1 MTALRHD
8 LVKSKI
14 ICTIG
19 PASSSE
25 KILVRMIEGEM
36 DVARINFSHGTRDEN
51 GRVIK
56 RIKDS
61 GGEIAIM
68 CDIQGPRIRVGRM
81 SENIVFERGDSVLL
95 TSRDII
101 GDNERIPISYKRLSK
116 NIKKGDKVFL
126 NDGIIGLEVLDVA
139 SQELSCRVLSGGLLT
154 SNKGVNFPD
163 IQLSKSVPT
172 KKDILDLEFIAGL
185 DVEYVA
191 VSFVENKR
199 EIDRVR
205 KVLDNKGS
213 MDVKLVS
220 KIEREAAL
228 KNFEEILDASDGIM
242 VARGDLGVETSPE
255 RVPLFQKKIIR
266 QCNREGKPVIVATQ
280 MLESMIFQSIP
291 TRAEASDVFNAVLDG
306 ADALMLSGETSI
318 GKYPVKALSIMAKIA
333 ASAETVMPRRDP
345 SYYDAKIQTVAEV
358 LGQAVHT
365 IVSEFEE
372 HGTVS
377 HLFILTITRGGY
389 SARMISKYRPPVP
402 IFAATHS
409 RKVLRQLN
417 LLWGVKPTLFESD
430 PSDSTDDVI
439 KKAVKKALM
448 DGHLTKM
455 DFVIIV
461 CASSLVKR
469 KTNILG
475 IFRVNE
481 IINNV

>member
-1 MTALRHD
+1 MTTPRND

-25 KILVRMIEGEM
+25 KILVRMIEKGM
-36 DVARINFSHGTRDEN
+36 DVARINFSHGTQAEN

-56 RIKDS
+56 RIKDA
-61 GGEIAIM
+61 GGEIAVM

-81 SENIVFERGDSVLL
+81 SENVVFDRGDSVVL

-101 GDNERIPISYKRLSK
+101 GDVERIPIAYERLSK
-116 NIKKGDKVFL
+116 DVKKGNKVFL

-139 SQELSCRVLSGGLLT
+139 SQELSCRILSGGLLT
-154 SNKGVNFPD
+154 GNKGVNFPD
-163 IQLSKSVPT
+163 IELRESVPT

-191 VSFVENKR
+191 VSFVDNKR
-199 EIDRVR
+199 ELGKVR
-205 KVLDNKGS
+205 KVLNKNGS
-213 MDVKLVS
+213 IDIKLVS

-242 VARGDLGVETSPE
+242 VARGDLGVEISPE
-255 RVPLFQKKIIR
+255 RVPFFQKKIIR

-291 TRAEASDVFNAVLDG
+291 TRAEANDVYNAVLDG
-306 ADALMLSGETSI
+306 ADALMLSGETST

-333 ASAETVMPRRDP
+333 ASAETGMPKRDP
-345 SYYDAKIQTVAEV
+345 GYYDSKLQTVAEV
-358 LGQAVHT
+358 LGQAVRT
-365 IVSEFEE
+365 IVGEFEE
-372 HGTVS
+372 RGTVS

-402 IFAATHS
+402 IFAATHR
-409 RKVLRQLN
+409 RKVLKQLN
-417 LLWGVKPTLFESD
+417 LLWGVKPILFESA

-439 KKAVKKALM
+439 KKAVKRAVM
-448 DGHLTKM
+448 EGHITKM
-455 DFVIIV
+455 DYVIIV
-461 CASSLVKR
+461 CASSLVKS

-475 IFRVNE
+475 VFRVSE
-481 IINNV
+481 VMKNV